1 MPTPATTSPPDSG
14 HAHSSEPRWLRLVAV
29 PVMLAVG
36 ALAAVQS
43 QVNSELAEALGGDAV
58 SGITAALMSFG
69 GGLVLLCAG
78 IGMSPAM
85 RAGLRRV
92 RISVRG
98 GALSWWQVVGGA
110 AGAFVVATQGL
121 TVGTIGVALFTVALV
136 GGQTASS
143 LAVDQR
149 GLGPAGP
156 TPVTTL
162 RAVGAALA
170 VGAVA
175 LSASERLSG
184 SNALS
189 AAAVALAVLPLLAGA
204 GIAWQQ
210 AVNGVVS
217 QTGGP
222 WAATWLNFAVGTA
235 VLLAA
240 TGIALLVQGTTGAFP
255 SHWWMYSGGAFGVL
269 FICAAAVLV
278 RVLGVLILGLCIVTG
293 QVAGS
298 LALDHLMGAANPGP
312 LTIIGAVVA
321 LAGVLL
327 AGLGSLRTRRQ
338 SRVSEPSAGAD

>member
-1 MPTPATTSPPDSG
+1 MRTSATASLPGSG
-14 HAHSSEPRWLRLVAV
+14 RPQHSSEPRWLQLVAV
-29 PVMLAVG
+29 PVMLLVG

-43 QVNSELAEALGGDAV
+43 QVNSELAEELGGDAV
-58 SGITAALMSFG
+58 SGITAALVSFG
-69 GGLVLLCAG
+69 GGLALLCAG
-78 IGMSPAM
+78 IALSPAM
-85 RAGLRRV
+85 RAGLSRV
-92 RISVRG
+92 RASLRSR
-98 GALSWWQVVGGA
+98 ALAWWQVVGGG

-149 GLGPAGP
+149 GLGPAGR
-156 TPVTTL
+156 TPVTIL
-162 RAVGAALA
+162 RALGAALA

-184 SNALS
+184 SDALS
-189 AAAVALAVLPLLAGA
+189 AAALALALLPLLAGA

-240 TGIALLVQGTTGAFP
+240 TGIALLVQGPTRAFP
-255 SHWWMYSGGAFGVL
+255 PTWWMYSGGVFGVL
-269 FICAAAVLV
+269 FICFAAVFV

-298 LALDHLMGAANPGP
+298 LAVDHVMGAADPGP
-312 LTIIGAVVA
+312 LTIVGAVVA

-327 AGLGSLRTRRQ
+327 AGLSSVRATRRARLTQ
-338 SRVSEPSAGAD
+338 P

>member
-1 MPTPATTSPPDSG
+1 
-14 HAHSSEPRWLRLVAV
+14 
-29 PVMLAVG
+29 MLLVG

-43 QVNSELAEALGGDAV
+43 QVNSELAEELGGDAV
-58 SGITAALMSFG
+58 SGITAALVSFG
-69 GGLVLLCAG
+69 GGLALLCAG
-78 IGMSPAM
+78 IALSPAM
-85 RAGLRRV
+85 RAGLSRV
-92 RISVRG
+92 RASLRHG
-98 GALSWWQVVGGA
+98 PLAWWQVVGGG

-149 GLGPAGP
+149 GLGPAGR

-162 RAVGAALA
+162 RALGAALA

-175 LSASERLSG
+175 LSASERLNG

-189 AAAVALAVLPLLAGA
+189 AAALALALLPLLAGA

-240 TGIALLVQGTTGAFP
+240 TGIALVVQGPTRAFP
-255 SHWWMYSGGAFGVL
+255 STWWMYSGGVFGVL
-269 FICAAAVLV
+269 FICFAAVFV
-278 RVLGVLILGLCIVTG
+278 RVLGVLVLGLCIVTG

-298 LALDHLMGAANPGP
+298 LAVDHVLGAADPGP
-312 LTIIGAVVA
+312 LTILGAIVA

-327 AGLGSLRTRRQ
+327 AGLSSLRASRRARLNQ
-338 SRVSEPSAGAD
+338 P